1 MTNRPRPRNVEVGAS
16 FRLLS
21 SGRGVAEAAPG
32 KTDYCLSVS
41 VSVSVSV
48 SELASVLAG
57 ALVGASASLD
67 SPVFSVLPGSTVLSG
82 VLDTAVI

>member
-21 SGRGVAEAAPG
+21 SGRGIAEAAPG
-32 KTDYCLSVS
+32 KTDYCLS